1 MLTAA
6 PSGTL
11 LTMIVWL
18 LLATMVAQPPD
29 EPRKREDR
37 EAS

>member
-11 LTMIVWL
+11 PTMIVWL

-29 EPRKREDR
+29 AARKRKYR